1 LNIKISMNKKVVIID
16 DRYPHYHEETEVLR
30 TLGIEPTITKNVNPE
45 ELAKICADADAII
58 VNLAPMNAMVI
69 DALRKCR
76 IISRYGV
83 GYDNVAVAEATTKR
97 IWVANVPD
105 YCGEDVSDQAFSLL
119 MSCVRKVALRD
130 KQVKAGVWQTLA
142 DGPQWRIK
150 GKTFVFFGFGQ
161 IARIFHRKICGFQLG
176 RVLIFDPFLDETTIR
191 AAGAEKVDFET
202 ALREGDFF
210 SVHMPLNDKTRGMF
224 NEQVFKKMKK
234 TAIII
239 NTSRGPIIDERAL
252 HKALSER
259 WINSAGLD
267 VFETEPVRPDNPLL
281 KLDNITVSGH
291 VGWYTEEAQSELKR
305 KAAENVRDVLSGGKP
320 KYAVNKIE

>member
-1 LNIKISMNKKVVIID
+1 MNKKVVILD
-16 DRYPHYHEETEVLR
+16 DRYPHYKEETEVLKP
-30 TLGIEPTITKNVNPE
+30 LGITPVQDKSTKPE
-45 ELAKICADADAII
+45 EIARACADADALI
-58 VNLAPMNAMVI
+58 VNLPPI
-69 DALRKCR
+69 DAKVINALARCKV
-76 IISRYGV
+76 ISRYGV
-83 GYDNVAVAEATTKR
+83 GYDNVAVPEATARK

-130 KQVKAGVWQTLA
+130 RQLRAGIWKTQA

-161 IARIFHRKICGFQLG
+161 IARILHRKLAGFHLG
-176 RVLIFDPFLDETTIR
+176 RVLVFDPFLEEAAIR
-191 AAGAEKVDFET
+191 SAGAEKTDWET

-210 SVHMPLNDKTRGMF
+210 SIHMPLNGKTRGMF
-224 NEQVFKKMKK
+224 NEQAFMKMKK

-239 NTSRGPIIDERAL
+239 NTSRGPIIDECAL
-252 HKALSER
+252 YKALSER

-267 VFETEPVRPDNPLL
+267 VFETEPVKNDNPLL

-291 VGWYTEEAQSELKR
+291 AGWYTEESQSELKR
-305 KAAENVRDVLSGGKP
+305 KAAENVRDALAGGKP

>member
-1 LNIKISMNKKVVIID
+1 MNKKVVILD
-16 DRYPHYHEETEVLR
+16 DRYPHYNEENEVLKP
-30 TLGIEPTITKNVNPE
+30 LGIIPVVVKSNNPE
-45 ELAKICADADAII
+45 ELVKICADADGLI
-58 VNLAPMNAMVI
+58 VNLPSMNAEI
-69 DALRKCR
+69 IGKLTRCK

-83 GYDNVAVAEATTKR
+83 GYDNVAVAEATAKK

-105 YCGEDVSDQAFSLL
+105 YCAEDVSDQAFALF

-130 KQVKAGVWQTLA
+130 KQLRSGTWKTQA

-161 IARIFHRKICGFQLG
+161 IARIFYRKLAGFQLG
-176 RVLIFDPFLDETTIR
+176 RVLVFDPFLNEAAVR
-191 AAGAEKVDFET
+191 AAGAEKVDWGT

-210 SVHMPLNDKTRGMF
+210 SIHMPLNDKTRGLF
-224 NEQVFKKMKK
+224 NAAVFKKMKK

-252 HKALSER
+252 FKALAER

-267 VFETEPVRPDNPLL
+267 VFETEPVKPDNPLL
-281 KLDNITVSGH
+281 KLENITVSGH
-291 VGWYTEEAQSELKR
+291 SGWYTEEAQSELKR

>member
-1 LNIKISMNKKVVIID
+1 MNNKVVILD
-16 DRYPHYHEETEVLR
+16 DRYPHYNEENAVLKS
-30 TLGIEPTITKNVNPE
+30 LGITPVPDKSIKPE
-45 ELAKICADADAII
+45 EIARVCADADGLI
-58 VNLAPMNAMVI
+58 VNLPPI
-69 DALRKCR
+69 DANVIKALAKCK

-83 GYDNVAVAEATTKR
+83 GYDNVAVKEATAKK

-105 YCGEDVSDQAFSLL
+105 YCGEDVSDQAFALF

-130 KQVKAGVWQTLA
+130 KQLKSGIWKTQA
-142 DGPQWRIK
+142 DGPQWRVK

-161 IARIFHRKICGFQLG
+161 IARILHRKLSGFQLG
-176 RVLIFDPFLDETTIR
+176 RVLVFDPFLDEAAIR

-210 SVHMPLNDKTRGMF
+210 SIHMPLNDKTRGMF

-239 NTSRGPIIDERAL
+239 NTSRGPIVDERAL
-252 HKALSER
+252 YKALSER

-267 VFETEPVRPDNPLL
+267 VFEIEPVKPDNPLL

-291 VGWYTEEAQSELKR
+291 AGWYTEEAQSELKR
-305 KAAENVRDVLSGGKP
+305 KAAENVRDVLAGGKP
-320 KYAVNKIE
+320 KYAVNRIECRM

>member
-1 LNIKISMNKKVVIID
+1 MNLMNPKVVIAD
-16 DRYPHYHEETEVLR
+16 DRYPHYNEETEVLKP
-30 TLGIEPTITKNVNPE
+30 LGIKPAITKSGRPD
-45 ELAKICADADAII
+45 ELAEICADADGII
-58 VNLAPMNAMVI
+58 VNLAPMNAKVI
-69 DALRKCR
+69 DALKKCK

-83 GYDNVAVAEATTKR
+83 GYDNVAVKEATTKG

-130 KQVKAGVWQTLA
+130 KQVKSGIWKTQA

-161 IARIFHRKICGFQLG
+161 IARILHRKLAGFQLG
-176 RVLIFDPFLDETTIR
+176 HVLVFDPFLDEATIR
-191 AAGAEKVDFET
+191 AAGAEKVDWET

-210 SVHMPLNDKTRGMF
+210 SIHMPLNDKTRGMF

-234 TAIII
+234 TAILI
-239 NTSRGPIIDERAL
+239 NTSRGPIIDESAL
-252 HKALSER
+252 YNALSER

-267 VFETEPVRPDNPLL
+267 VFETEPVKPDNPLL

-291 VGWYTEEAQSELKR
+291 SGWYTEEAQSELKR
-305 KAAENVRDVLSGGKP
+305 KAAENVRNVLAGEKP
-320 KYAVNKIE
+320 KYAVNKI